1 MTTFVLEGGDSK
13 GGLSQYAGMAAMVGV
28 DLGGGTSG
36 LFQGDNIFELYKSR
50 RMLTQTLLSKTHSD
64 SSELLIE
71 RYISFNRL
79 RERWADKPDLLAL
92 DFRQDPAALTRGQL
106 RTRDSLLT
114 KFVNVINEDEIGRA
128 HV

>member
-1 MTTFVLEGGDSK
+1 
-13 GGLSQYAGMAAMVGV
+13 
-28 DLGGGTSG
+28 
-36 LFQGDNIFELYKSR
+36 
-50 RMLTQTLLSKTHSD
+50 MLTQTLLSNTHSD

-114 KFVNVINEDEIGRA
+114 KLVNVINEDELQVDKPAKKLSIIRSEERRVGKECERTCRSRWLQY
-128 HV
+128 H